1 MTKDKKLDTKI
12 TTTVFGKKQ
21 EITYREYCAISGI
34 PEEIM
39 LWRIEKGVCQSRLL
53 VKPTHILFYDG
64 QYCTAGMLS
73 ERFKVSESALVNR
86 WTKGKRG
93 QSLVAKED
101 VNNQTHNPDLER
113 KRAIKDSRSHLLAL
127 CRAHPERIENAIKYA
142 VDGHLDPFDE
152 AQARHNAKRFEA
164 MAGMEVR
171 QTGVAA

>member
-1 MTKDKKLDTKI
+1 MSQVIGMIFLSHKTRLLKMTKDKILDTKI

-86 WTKGKRG
+86 WMKRKHG
-93 QSLVAKED
+93 ITRNGL
-101 VNNQTHNPDLER
+101 R
-113 KRAIKDSRSHLLAL
+113 RW
-127 CRAHPERIENAIKYA
+127 PEWKLGRQELQ
-142 VDGHLDPFDE
+142 HDP
-152 AQARHNAKRFEA
+152 A
-164 MAGMEVR
+164 VR
-171 QTGVAA
+171 QHKS